1 MRDGWGRAWGL
12 GGGGGVK
19 VIQNLVTGD
28 DAAKMQRS
36 FSPAPFAQCVC
47 YLCAPLAPEERF
59 FLLPLLLLVNPTL
72 SYFLE

>member
-1 MRDGWGRAWGL
+1 MHSNTAHAGWLGRAWRL
-12 GGGGGVK
+12 GGGGGGGVE

-47 YLCAPLAPEERF
+47 YLCAPQAPEERF
-59 FLLPLLLLVNPTL
+59 FFVTATVA
-72 SYFLE
+72 S